1 MGESAGA
8 EGGEALAGDG
18 ASCQRTAANEAIQ
31 LVLLRATVGE
41 RVWLQETSGLSTA
54 WKSWVSLARSE
65 TFILVIGSTLCSWSC
80 GMYSPKALLLPVLGC
95 SGQKIISI
103 VRIEI

>member
-1 MGESAGA
+1 M
-8 EGGEALAGDG
+8 
-18 ASCQRTAANEAIQ
+18 
-31 LVLLRATVGE
+31 
-41 RVWLQETSGLSTA
+41 WLQETTGLSTA

-95 SGQKIISI
+95 NGQKVISI
-103 VRIEI
+103 VRIEISRMETIVPGSMLLWDEETLRHLGEGGGTSHIVTREINVKI